1 VSTAYYDLVGA
12 TGRGSKPVPVELTLA
27 HPYDALVMIWTSS
40 PAGHEDAAAGL
51 RASLVDDTSP
61 IGSVVT
67 FRERPVSPM
76 PGTIIGETSVDPA
89 TVLAH
94 CAFVNGTA
102 DRALVDRISA
112 AIAAAGLTPLLVAP
126 FIPTVPGTDTHLDQL
141 W

>member
-1 VSTAYYDLVGA
+1 M
-12 TGRGSKPVPVELTLA
+12 PVELALA

-40 PAGHEDAAAGL
+40 PGGHEDAAAGL
-51 RASLVDDTSP
+51 RALLRRRHLSDRQRGDVP
-61 IGSVVT
+61 
-67 FRERPVSPM
+67 RRRPVSPM
-76 PGTIIGETSVDPA
+76 PGTIIGETPVDPA

-94 CAFVNGTA
+94 CAFVNGPA
-102 DRALVDRISA
+102 DHALVDRISA